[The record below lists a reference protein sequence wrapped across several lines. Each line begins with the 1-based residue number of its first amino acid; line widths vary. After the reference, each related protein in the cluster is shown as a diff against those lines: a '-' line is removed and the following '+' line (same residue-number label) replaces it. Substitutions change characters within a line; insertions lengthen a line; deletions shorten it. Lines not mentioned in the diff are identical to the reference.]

1 VASQELVSRK
11 TRLAFAPLAA
21 HPLGSAIVTDFDGTL
36 SPIVVDP
43 AEARPLDGVPQV
55 LAELATRC
63 KVVAVISGRPVSF
76 LQERLDPP
84 GTPAT
89 ATPGTPAD
97 REVLLVG
104 LYGLEWR
111 DEHGVITR
119 DPASESWRSA
129 VDDAVGRLRAASPPG
144 VMVEEKGLAVTIH
157 WRQAPEAEGWATDAA
172 AAESDRSGLRSHPGR
187 MSVELRPALDID
199 KGSVIRRLVGG
210 CSAACY
216 LGDDVGDLPAFAALA
231 DLSATE
237 GMETVTAAVIDD
249 ESADEVVEAADVTLA
264 GPRDA
269 LALLEWLNDQWAASS

>member
-1 VASQELVSRK
+1 VASQQLVSREA
-11 TRLAFAPLAA
+11 RLAFAPLAA
-21 HPLGSAIVTDFDGTL
+21 DPLNSAIVTDFDGTL

-43 AEARPLDGVPQV
+43 AEARPLEGVPRV

-84 GTPAT
+84 GTQR
-89 ATPGTPAD
+89 TPGSPDD

-119 DPASESWRSA
+119 DAEAESWRSA

-144 VMVEEKGLAVTIH
+144 VAVEEKGLAVTIH
-157 WRQAPEAEGWATDAA
+157 WRQAPEAQEWATDAA
-172 AAESDRSGLRSHPGR
+172 AAESARSGLRSHPGR
-187 MSVELRPALDID
+187 MSVELRPALNID
-199 KGSVIRRLVGG
+199 KGSVIRRLVEG

-237 GMETVTAAVIDD
+237 GMATVTAAVIDD

-264 GPRDA
+264 GPREA
-269 LALLEWLNDQWAASS
+269 LALLEWLNDQRAASS